1 MRVAKRIAY
10 LRTASGITQEEL
22 ASRLEI
28 ALKNVQRIESGRQN
42 LTLSSVER
50 IAVALRVDVR
60 ELFAKATAARQPEMR
75 ASATRRKLDGLA
87 GPGRV
92 VVNVGAEDPP
102 PHAVPVTSL
111 GSAASLLAD
120 GRNLEPVAWLIFTR
134 SHPPEGSFVARVIGT
149 AMEPT
154 LHDGAW
160 VLFGPPRAGSLVGR
174 IVLIARDAEGSG
186 TSGFLLRRVAAA
198 ARVAASKHH
207 VLLRGDNAA
216 FPPIDIELA
225 TLDELRVVAES
236 RRMLK

>member
-1 MRVAKRIAY
+1 MTCLVPRADLAMRVAKRIAY

-102 PHAVPVTSL
+102 P
-111 GSAASLLAD
+111 
-120 GRNLEPVAWLIFTR
+120 RNLLPAQMCI
-134 SHPPEGSFVARVIGT
+134 SVARP
-149 AMEPT
+149 A
-154 LHDGAW
+154 GAHNW
-160 VLFGPPRAGSLVGR
+160 LS
-174 IVLIARDAEGSG
+174 S
-186 TSGFLLRRVAAA
+186 S
-198 ARVAASKHH
+198 
-207 VLLRGDNAA
+207 
-216 FPPIDIELA
+216 
-225 TLDELRVVAES
+225 
-236 RRMLK
+236 